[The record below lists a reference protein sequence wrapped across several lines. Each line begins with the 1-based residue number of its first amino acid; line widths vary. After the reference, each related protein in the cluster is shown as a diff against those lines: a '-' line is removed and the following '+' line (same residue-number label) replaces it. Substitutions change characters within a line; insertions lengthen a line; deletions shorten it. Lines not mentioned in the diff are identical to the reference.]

1 MGALKQLHIDC
12 NEVDGCRAT
21 GYPSCQEEGANG
33 LIPE

>member
-21 GYPSCQEEGANG
+21 GQPSCQEGAND
-33 LIPE
+33 LVSE